1 MRAVIEIEG
10 LEKVYNADRPDIA
23 VRAVD
28 GVGFSVNR
36 GESVAIVGSS
46 GCGKST
52 LLQLLGCLDRPTAG
66 HYQLDGR
73 DVARLEDD
81 ELAAVRNRS
90 VGFIFQSFQLLPR
103 LDALE
108 NVELPL
114 TYAAR
119 AEPPARRRS
128 RALESLQRVG
138 LSDRAHHLPNEL
150 SGGQKQRVAIARAL
164 VTNPA
169 ILLCDEPTGALDSKT
184 GKDVLG
190 LLADLHNEGA
200 TLLVVTHDL
209 AVARAMDRAMWM
221 QDGHIQADG
230 PAGDVVS
237 AFARAQEA
245 AA

>member
-1 MRAVIEIEG
+1 VSAVIQIEG
-10 LEKVYNADRPDIA
+10 LEKVYNPDRPEIA

-28 GVGFSVNR
+28 GIGFTVER
-36 GESVAIVGSS
+36 GGSVAIVGSS

-66 HYQLDGR
+66 RYQLDGR
-73 DVARLEDD
+73 DVARLGDD

-90 VGFIFQSFQLLPR
+90 VGFVFQSFQLLPR

-119 AEPPARRRS
+119 AESPAQRRA
-128 RALESLQRVG
+128 RALESLERVG

-190 LLADLHNEGA
+190 LLGDLHVEGA

-221 QDGHIQADG
+221 KDGRIEMDG
-230 PAGDVVS
+230 PADEVVS
-237 AFARAQEA
+237 AFAHAQEA